1 MAKEEAIAKLE
12 KIIDYIERGARL
24 DERDV
29 QDLKDVISYVK
40 NEPIRL
46 YGKPLSEVLQ
56 EQDKHL

>member
-12 KIIDYIERGARL
+12 KIIDYIERGAKL

-40 NEPIRL
+40 NDPIRL
-46 YGKPLSEVLQ
+46 YGKPLREVLQ
-56 EQDKHL
+56 ERDKHL